1 MRILVVGPGA
11 IGSLFAGMMTSAGHE
26 VWLLGRRREVVD
38 AINRGG
44 VIIQQVWTGATLQI
58 PVRATLNPADA
69 APADLI
75 VICAKSPGTLQATR
89 DALPAAGEG
98 TIFLTV
104 QNGLGNVDVMASVV
118 GRERVLAGV
127 TSNGTTLLGPGSI
140 RHSWMG
146 ETTIGELDGRV
157 TQRVERVA
165 EAFRQS
171 GIKIAVSR
179 SVDLLLWTKLVNNC
193 AMSPLAALL
202 RARNGQL
209 IARPEARE
217 LLRAVVREV
226 TSVAEAKGIPLPFA
240 EALERVETNCR
251 NNATNKM
258 SMLQDVERGAP
269 TEIDFINGAVVR
281 EGEAVGVPTPINW
294 ALTRLVKALNYP
306 EDTALPSPE
315 PPPAR

>member
-11 IGSLFAGMMTSAGHE
+11 IGSLFAGMLTSGGHE

-38 AINRGG
+38 TINREG
-44 VIIQQVWTGATLQI
+44 ITIEQVWTGATLRI
-58 PVRATLNPADA
+58 PVRATVDPCDA
-69 APADLI
+69 APAVLI
-75 VICAKSPGTLQATR
+75 VMCVKSPGTLQATR

-98 TIFLTV
+98 TVFLTV
-104 QNGLGNVDVMASVV
+104 QNGLRNVDIMASVV

-146 ETTIGELDGRV
+146 DTTIGELDGQV
-157 TQRVERVA
+157 TERLERVA

-171 GIKIAVSR
+171 RIKVAVSR
-179 SVDLLLWTKLVNNC
+179 SVDQLLWTKLMANC

-202 RARNGQL
+202 QVRNGQL
-209 IARPEARE
+209 VERPEARE

-226 TSVAEAKGIPLPFA
+226 VSVAEAKGVALPPYS
-240 EALERVETNCR
+240 EAVEKVETNCR

-269 TEIDFINGAVVR
+269 TEIDYINGAVVR
-281 EGEAVGVPTPINW
+281 EGEAVGIPTPINW
-294 ALTRLVKALNYP
+294 TLTQLVKALSYP
-306 EDTALPSPE
+306 AEGALPSPE
-315 PPPAR
+315 PPAR